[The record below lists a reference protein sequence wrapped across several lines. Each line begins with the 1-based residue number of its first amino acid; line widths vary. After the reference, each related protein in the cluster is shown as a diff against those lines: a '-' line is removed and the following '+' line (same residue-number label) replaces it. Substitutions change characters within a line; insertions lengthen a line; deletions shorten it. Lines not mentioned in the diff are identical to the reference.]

1 MNVIKFIRKNSSQYT
16 LHTGYEE
23 TINTKFVGVQV
34 DNHKN

>member
-23 TINTKFVGVQV
+23 TINTKFLGVQV